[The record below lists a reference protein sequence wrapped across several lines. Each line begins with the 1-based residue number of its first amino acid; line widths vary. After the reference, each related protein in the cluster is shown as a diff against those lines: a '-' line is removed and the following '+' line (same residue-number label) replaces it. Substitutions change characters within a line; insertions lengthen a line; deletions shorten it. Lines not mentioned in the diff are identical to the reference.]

1 MVRLEKRIMKQAK
14 KHFIFCKNQLLLEK
28 HYDSFRLPNFSDLT
42 SLIKNID
49 SYLIGHYNQH
59 DCFAVDVQSIE
70 ITEKYEWISLRSA
83 LEKIGSEWFGA
94 AARAYQIVQWDN
106 NHRYCGRC
114 GSDTEKIHN
123 QFERQCHAC
132 HLSFFPK
139 ISPAVIVLIKKDNQI
154 LMARQ
159 KSFPEGVYGL
169 IAGFAEAGESLE
181 ETVHREVYEEV
192 GIQVKNIAY
201 FGSQSW
207 PFPDS
212 LMIGF
217 TAEHKSG
224 DIHCRDGEL
233 ECAGWYDAGH
243 LPGYPS
249 SSTSI
254 ALTMINDFLKSHKK
268 EIVR

>member
-1 MVRLEKRIMKQAK
+1 MPGK

-28 HYDSFRLPNFSDLT
+28 HGDSFYLPNFSDL
-42 SLIKNID
+42 SELIKNTD
-49 SYLIGHYNQH
+49 GYLIGHYNQQ
-59 DCFAVDVQSIE
+59 DCFAVDFQSIE
-70 ITEKYEWISLRSA
+70 INKKYEWISLRSA
-83 LEKIGSEWFGA
+83 LEKIGSEWFSV
-94 AARAYQIVQWDN
+94 AARAYQIIQWDN
-106 NHRYCGRC
+106 NHKFCGRC
-114 GSDTEKIHN
+114 GSLTEKVHH

-159 KSFPEGVYGL
+159 KSFPKGAYGL
-169 IAGFAEAGESLE
+169 IAGFVEAGESLE
-181 ETVHREVYEEV
+181 DAVHREVYEEV
-192 GIQVKNIAY
+192 GIHIKNIHY

-217 TAEHKSG
+217 TADYASG
-224 DIHCRDGEL
+224 DVHCRDGEL
-233 ECAGWYDAGH
+233 ECAGWYDADH
-243 LPGYPS
+243 IPGYPS

-254 ALTMINDFLKSHKK
+254 AFTMINEFLKK
-268 EIVR
+268 

>member
-1 MVRLEKRIMKQAK
+1 MKA

-28 HYDSFRLPNFSDLT
+28 HNDSYRLPHFPDFT
-42 SLIKNID
+42 TLIKNTNG
-49 SYLIGHYNQH
+49 YFIGNYNQH
-59 DCFAVDVQSIE
+59 DCFAVDVQLIE
-70 ITEKYEWISLRSA
+70 INEKFEWISLRSA
-83 LEKIGSEWFGA
+83 LEKIGSEWFGV
-94 AARAYQIVQWDN
+94 AARAYQIIQWEN
-106 NHRYCGRC
+106 NHQFCGRC
-114 GSDTEKIHN
+114 GSKTEKVYN

-181 ETVHREVYEEV
+181 EAVHREVQEEV
-192 GIQVKNIAY
+192 GIKIKNIFY

-212 LMIGF
+212 LMIAF
-217 TAEHKSG
+217 TAEYESG
-224 DIHCRDGEL
+224 KIDCRDGEL
-233 ECAGWYDAGH
+233 EVAGWYDADN

-254 ALTMINDFLKSHKK
+254 ARVIIDDYLKNKK
-268 EIVR
+268 EK